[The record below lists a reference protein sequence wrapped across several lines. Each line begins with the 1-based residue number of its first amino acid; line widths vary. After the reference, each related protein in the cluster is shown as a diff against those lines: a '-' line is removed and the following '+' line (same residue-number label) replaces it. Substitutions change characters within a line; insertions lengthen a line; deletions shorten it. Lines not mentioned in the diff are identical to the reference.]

1 MPALS
6 AELELE
12 QELFSR
18 SVRARASNESNFEN
32 QPQFENKNVTE
43 ETKFHTF
50 AQAEDNSSE
59 SKKAMD
65 PSMLKYVYIP
75 IWVTLLIILSRFIC
89 HLSAGVGG
97 VHNRQITL
105 SYSSMRGS

>member
-1 MPALS
+1 MPSLS
-6 AELELE
+6 AELELG

-32 QPQFENKNVTE
+32 EPQFENQNIIE
-43 ETKFHTF
+43 ETKFHNF

-75 IWVTLLIILSRFIC
+75 IWVTLSMTWSRFVY
-89 HLSAGVGG
+89 HLTLGG
-97 VHNRQITL
+97 GR
-105 SYSSMRGS
+105 RE